1 MADDGK
7 FEYILVGPD
16 GRSKLGESPLVKG
29 AVPDDLI
36 IPDKDKNGPWVLKSR
51 YVRTDHKIGGRIRF
65 DWFGSDLQDSG
76 KTYRL
81 ASVDGLGGYFEN
93 DDE

>member
-16 GRSKLGESPLVKG
+16 WRSTPGNALLVDG
-29 AVPDDLI
+29 AIPEELI
-36 IPDKDKNGPWVLKSR
+36 ISDKDKNGPWALKSR
-51 YVRTDHKIGGRIRF
+51 YVRTDHKIGGHVRF
-65 DWFGSDLQDSG
+65 DWFGSDPIDSG
-76 KTYRL
+76 IMYRL